1 MNGGMRMEQIIR
13 AGAEEAGKELARN
26 ANVNIS
32 LEGWPC
38 AVAILG
44 LGIAYVISI
53 KIKCD
58 AQGLPV
64 EHDVEKAA

>member
-1 MNGGMRMEQIIR
+1 MEQFIR

-44 LGIAYVISI
+44 IGIAYVLSV

-64 EHDVEKAA
+64 ENNIEKAA